1 MSKIQLITYNIDEF
15 SEYDNNIDV
24 NNFNALKALDNY
36 DINVIDLSSFE
47 IWANRTNIESRPSTD
62 SKLTA
67 DFNSIHQMIKNSKK
81 SKIIICLPQNI
92 YYKCIQYKTENK
104 IQLKNMI
111 PVFTTIIHQ
120 LVPIGNIDIVYEN
133 SDTTIGTE
141 SIEASFYFNNP
152 IYRRLLI
159 SNGSEKTTAIESERI
174 ILTTLNLIRNDNP
187 DLLYMFLNE
196 IGIINSE
203 TQYPEWIYMYSFNDD
218 EIQNNNIEQ
227 AKEQIKLQKEI
238 IEKANQKLQQNLHF
252 KSILYNNSS
261 DLVNVVFEILEYIFE
276 VSLVDFNDEKK
287 EDFLFVKDDVTFIG
301 EIKGVTSNVK
311 YEHISQLEVHYSKYL
326 DELQE
331 KNKTEQIKKLLIINY
346 ERTKDIRIRD
356 DINKM
361 QIDLAKKN
369 ETLIIDTKSL
379 LMMYERILQN
389 KLKKSNVIKYIINS
403 NGLIE
408 IDKIDDYRELT

>member
-1 MSKIQLITYNIDEF
+1 MSKIQLITYIDEF
-15 SEYDNNIDV
+15 SDYDNNIDV
-24 NNFNALKALDNY
+24 NNFNVLKALDNY

-47 IWANRTNIESRPSTD
+47 IWANRTNTESMPSTD

-67 DFNSIHQMIKNSKK
+67 DFKSIHQMIKNSKK

-92 YYKCIQYKTENK
+92 YYKYIQYKTENK

-120 LVPIGNIDIVYEN
+120 LVPIGNIEIVYEN

-159 SNGSEKTTAIESERI
+159 SNESEKTTAIESERI
-174 ILTTLNLIRNDNP
+174 ILTTLNLIKNDKP
-187 DLLYMFLNE
+187 DLLYIFLNE

-227 AKEQIKLQKEI
+227 AKKQIKLQKEI